1 MPNWCGARLV
11 AGLNELRP
19 YRPNVV
25 VSGDRRACQSTAQL
39 EQSRSFPSYSR
50 GQSADHYRPA
60 LFSVKGRFWRKAA
73 IGKLSMSAKCHVR
86 TFGKVKGRQ
95 LPAVPMPHYVLS
107 LNQMRDLG
115 EYLRAYVAYVSANL
129 GWGKA
134 LRFVLVWLAG
144 MFLPLGARTLLQ
156 LPEWV
161 AMTWMIG
168 WALLGYIFAPY
179 GMWKHHRAQI
189 ASSIQ
194 PNQKQP
200 R

>member
-1 MPNWCGARLV
+1 M
-11 AGLNELRP
+11 
-19 YRPNVV
+19 
-25 VSGDRRACQSTAQL
+25 
-39 EQSRSFPSYSR
+39 
-50 GQSADHYRPA
+50 PA
-60 LFSVKGRFWRKAA
+60 L
-73 IGKLSMSAKCHVR
+73 
-86 TFGKVKGRQ
+86 
-95 LPAVPMPHYVLS
+95 PMPHYVLS

-144 MFLPLGARTLLQ
+144 MFLPLGARTLVQ

-161 AMTWMIG
+161 PMTWMIG

-189 ASSIQ
+189 ASK
-194 PNQKQP
+194 PKRGAP
-200 R
+200 

>member
-1 MPNWCGARLV
+1 VERLIIVPASKATSSAGV
-11 AGLNELRP
+11 A
-19 YRPNVV
+19 
-25 VSGDRRACQSTAQL
+25 
-39 EQSRSFPSYSR
+39 
-50 GQSADHYRPA
+50 
-60 LFSVKGRFWRKAA
+60 KG
-73 IGKLSMSAKCHVR
+73 HVW
-86 TFGKVKGRQ
+86 TFGKARRGQ
-95 LPAVPMPHYVLS
+95 LPALPLPHYVLS

-134 LRFVLVWLAG
+134 LRFVLVWFAG
-144 MFLPLGARTLLQ
+144 MFLPLGARTLVQ

-200 R
+200 